1 LDLLAVALVG
11 MAVAAADPSLA
22 QAVLGEAVPRNVWQ
36 GLQSGAGNVVAG
48 LVHLAAVIA
57 VGGLAATN
65 PKASDSG
72 TMLVLV
78 YGAACVLGASA
89 HIGERT
95 VADAPVLAA
104 LAVVAFGLLIF
115 RKQALRRDI
124 LFALFAGGGL
134 INGYVMGT
142 TIAAAQRDAILGYL
156 AGLAAI
162 EIALALAVLY
172 GLRLAAA
179 RPFLQLLAMRVI
191 GAFAIGA
198 GAAVLLQRYAGA

>member
-1 LDLLAVALVG
+1 MMDGIVPGGFWPGVQYGVG
-11 MAVAAADPSLA
+11 NA
-22 QAVLGEAVPRNVWQ
+22 
-36 GLQSGAGNVVAG
+36 VAG

-65 PKASDSG
+65 PKG

-78 YGAACVLGASA
+78 YGVACVLGASA

-162 EIALALAVLY
+162 EIALALAVVF
-172 GLRLAAA
+172 GLRLVAA
-179 RPFLQLLAMRVI
+179 RPLLQLFAMRVI

-198 GAAVLLQRYAGA
+198 GAAALLQRYAGA